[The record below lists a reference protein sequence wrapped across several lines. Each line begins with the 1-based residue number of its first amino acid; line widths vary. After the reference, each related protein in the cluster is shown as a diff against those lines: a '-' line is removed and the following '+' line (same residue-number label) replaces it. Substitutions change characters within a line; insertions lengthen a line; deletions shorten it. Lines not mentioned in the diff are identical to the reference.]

1 MTRPSVIDLAIE
13 SLVQLLTLLTFAEF
27 ERTRKHKEASKPPWS
42 TWDEKENQSGTVEV
56 SF

>member
-1 MTRPSVIDLAIE
+1 MIDLAIE